1 MVDQILQEISQA
13 EDLAVQRER
22 QAAAE
27 AASLVQQARAEALR
41 LHQEGLLADERRMAA
56 ELSDFDAKTA
66 ERMAG
71 RLGDSAREAE
81 RLRAEAS
88 QNMQAAVSLIVEGV
102 RSEYGHR

>member
-22 QAAAE
+22 DAAAE
-27 AASLVQQARAEALR
+27 AAAMLQQARAEAQR
-41 LHQEGLLADERRMAA
+41 MHQEGLLADERRMAD
-56 ELSDFDAKTA
+56 ELSAFDVLTA
-66 ERMAG
+66 GIMAN

-81 RLRAEAS
+81 QLRAEAAS
-88 QNMQAAVSLIVEGV
+88 NMQAAVSLIVEGV